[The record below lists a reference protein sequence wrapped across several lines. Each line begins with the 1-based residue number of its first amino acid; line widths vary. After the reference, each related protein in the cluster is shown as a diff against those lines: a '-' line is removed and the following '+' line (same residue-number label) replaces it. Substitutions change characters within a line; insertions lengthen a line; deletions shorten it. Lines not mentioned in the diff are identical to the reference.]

1 MRKLGRRRPRRL
13 KLLSPGGT
21 TSRTPRCPGRRGR
34 WQKPP
39 SYRTRPPGRPA
50 WASDRGASAVE
61 LAILA
66 PGLIFISMLII
77 QFALWLDATHA
88 ALAAAQEGDRA
99 ARAAEFNQSG
109 WQQTATQ
116 VAMNY
121 YHGLDTSVLS
131 NVTVSQ
137 IKYDPAANTVSLT
150 VSGKLSGIFPLT
162 ISETVSGPVECFR
175 TSQSKGANCG

>member
-1 MRKLGRRRPRRL
+1 MRTLGSRGPRRL
-13 KLLSPGGT
+13 KLFGQGT
-21 TSRTPRCPGRRGR
+21 
-34 WQKPP
+34 
-39 SYRTRPPGRPA
+39 
-50 WASDRGASAVE
+50 DRGASAVE

-66 PGLIFISMLII
+66 PGLIFISMLIV

-88 ALAAAQEGDRA
+88 ALSAAQEGDRA

-131 NVTVSQ
+131 NVSVSQ
-137 IKYDPAANTVSLT
+137 IKYDAGTNTVSLT
-150 VSGKLSGIFPLT
+150 VSGKLSGIVPLT

-175 TSQSKGANCG
+175 TTQSRGVNCG

>member
-1 MRKLGRRRPRRL
+1 
-13 KLLSPGGT
+13 
-21 TSRTPRCPGRRGR
+21 
-34 WQKPP
+34 
-39 SYRTRPPGRPA
+39 
-50 WASDRGASAVE
+50 
-61 LAILA
+61 
-66 PGLIFISMLII
+66 
-77 QFALWLDATHA
+77 
-88 ALAAAQEGDRA
+88 
-99 ARAAEFNQSG
+99 
-109 WQQTATQ
+109 
-116 VAMNY
+116 MNY

>member
-1 MRKLGRRRPRRL
+1 MRKLDRRRQRRWSRL
-13 KLLSPGGT
+13 RLL
-21 TSRTPRCPGRRGR
+21 RRG
-34 WQKPP
+34 
-39 SYRTRPPGRPA
+39 T
-50 WASDRGASAVE
+50 DRGASAIE
-61 LAILA
+61 LVILA
-66 PGLIFISMLII
+66 PALIFVSMLIV

-121 YHGLDTSVLS
+121 YHGLDTSVLGNVS
-131 NVTVSQ
+131 VSRISYDQVANTVAVTVSGRL
-137 IKYDPAANTVSLT
+137 A
-150 VSGKLSGIFPLT
+150 GIFPLT

-175 TSQSKGANCG
+175 TSASEGSTCG

>member
-1 MRKLGRRRPRRL
+1 LG
-13 KLLSPGGT
+13 LLGQS
-21 TSRTPRCPGRRGR
+21 
-34 WQKPP
+34 
-39 SYRTRPPGRPA
+39 A
-50 WASDRGASAVE
+50 DRGASAIE
-61 LAILA
+61 LVILA
-66 PGLIFISMLII
+66 PALIFVSMLVI

-99 ARAAEFNQSG
+99 ARAAEFNSSG

-121 YHGLDTSVLS
+121 YHGLDTSVLG

-137 IKYDPAANTVSLT
+137 VSFDPGADTVSVT
-150 VSGKLSGIFPLT
+150 VSGRLNGIFPLS

-175 TSQSKGANCG
+175 TAATQGAKCG

>member
-1 MRKLGRRRPRRL
+1 MRKLGRRRPGRL
-13 KLLSPGGT
+13 KLFGQG
-21 TSRTPRCPGRRGR
+21 
-34 WQKPP
+34 
-39 SYRTRPPGRPA
+39 A
-50 WASDRGASAVE
+50 DRGASAVE

-99 ARAAEFNQSG
+99 ARAAESTSTG
-109 WQQTATQ
+109 WQQTATD

-121 YHGLDTSVLS
+121 YHGLDTSVLGNVS
-131 NVTVSQ
+131 VSQITYDAATNTVSVTVSGR
-137 IKYDPAANTVSLT
+137 LT
-150 VSGKLSGIFPLT
+150 GIFPLN

-175 TSQSKGANCG
+175 TAQSGGANCG